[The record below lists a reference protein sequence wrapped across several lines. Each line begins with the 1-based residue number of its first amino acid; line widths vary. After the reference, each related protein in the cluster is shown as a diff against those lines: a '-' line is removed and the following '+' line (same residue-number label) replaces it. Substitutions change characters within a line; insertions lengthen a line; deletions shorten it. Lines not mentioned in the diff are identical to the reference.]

1 MNRAGA
7 LAYLLKNPGTNKAYT
22 KVINPL
28 HTHLR
33 SFIIRWLRGRYG
45 LFICQENSYR
55 IIAIRKKS
63 FYLCRMGLTKTEV
76 FTEEQNR
83 LADLAK
89 AFAHPARVAIL
100 QLLRQKKACVC
111 GDIVEELP
119 LAQATVSQHLK
130 ELKRIGI
137 IQGSIDPP
145 RVCYCINETVWEEAR
160 QLFGAVLDSVVAQ
173 KSCC

>member
-1 MNRAGA
+1 MGA
-7 LAYLLKNPGTNKAYT
+7 
-22 KVINPL
+22 
-28 HTHLR
+28 
-33 SFIIRWLRGRYG
+33 
-45 LFICQENSYR
+45 
-55 IIAIRKKS
+55 
-63 FYLCRMGLTKTEV
+63 TKTEI
-76 FTEEQNR
+76 FTDQQNR
-83 LADLAK
+83 MADLAK

-100 QLLRQKKACVC
+100 QLLVQKKACVC

-145 RVCYCINETVWEEAR
+145 RVCYCINEPVWEEAR
-160 QLFGAVLDSVVAQ
+160 QLFGTVLDSFVAQ